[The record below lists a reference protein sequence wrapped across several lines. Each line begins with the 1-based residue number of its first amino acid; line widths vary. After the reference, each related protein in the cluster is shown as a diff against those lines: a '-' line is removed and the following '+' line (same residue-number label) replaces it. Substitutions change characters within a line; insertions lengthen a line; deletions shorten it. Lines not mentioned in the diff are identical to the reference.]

1 MNSKNSSIDSN
12 NTPLEDIFLG
22 TEINN
27 LKKNLS
33 DKSDGENNSKL
44 DKPGSS
50 DNNHIKYIDRP
61 LMDTSLPY
69 IPVYT
74 HLVTY
79 DLTPIERPPTPP
91 VIKILRAQLR
101 NETPRSIPESRA
113 SSKTGQF

>member
-1 MNSKNSSIDSN
+1 MNSKNSSIDSY

-27 LKKNLS
+27 SKKNLS
-33 DKSDGENNSKL
+33 NKSDGENNPKL

-50 DNNHIKYIDRP
+50 DNNHIKYINRP
-61 LMDTSLPY
+61 VMDTSLPY

-101 NETPRSIPESRA
+101 NDTPESRA